1 MEVIAEGAV
10 FMDGMD
16 GSADMGAAFR
26 EDATDEEIAA
36 ALRDRFFERTSCA
49 RGKWSAAP
57 KA

>member
-1 MEVIAEGAV
+1 MTERRHL
-10 FMDGMD
+10 
-16 GSADMGAAFR
+16 SNADMGAAFR

-36 ALRDRFFERTSCA
+36 ALRDRFFGRTSCA